1 MVLNQFRALF
11 GLSNTR
17 ALSGKVSEY
26 SRAGRWKERVAGE
39 LMSSEITLRLFC
51 GHLVQ
56 FLWRMVCAT

>member
-26 SRAGRWKERVAGE
+26 SRADRWMEWAARE
-39 LMSSEITLRLFC
+39 LVSTEITLRLFC